1 MSVITFSSDGDAMSV
16 DRPDLLA
23 TLGDLVR
30 INSVNPVLVPGAPG
44 EREIAGY
51 VARRLGEAGLEV
63 TPHEPEPGRVSVTG
77 RLPGTG
83 GGRSLMLNA
92 HMDTVGV
99 NEMTDP
105 FGAAVRDGRLYGRGA
120 YDMKGSLAA
129 CLAAARSLARSGAPL
144 RGDLIIAAVADE
156 EYGSL
161 GTASVLGALRTDAA
175 IVTEPTSL
183 RICRAHKGYVW
194 IEVLV
199 LGRAAH
205 GSRFDQGVDAN
216 LRMGRFLGLLA
227 GLERELRSR
236 PPHPLVGPPSL
247 HAALLEGGSGLSTY
261 AGRSA
266 VKIERRT
273 VPGETE
279 AGAVA
284 EIAALLGPLLADGTG
299 CGAMASAFFSREPF
313 EVTEEAGIVRALDR
327 AATNVLGRAPVHF
340 GDTPWMDSALTAGAG
355 IETVVFGPH
364 GAGAH
369 AAEEWVDVES
379 VVQTAEV
386 LVETARAWCA

>member
-1 MSVITFSSDGDAMSV
+1 MSV

-129 CLAAARSLARSGAPL
+129 C
-144 RGDLIIAAVADE
+144 
-156 EYGSL
+156 
-161 GTASVLGALRTDAA
+161 
-175 IVTEPTSL
+175 
-183 RICRAHKGYVW
+183 
-194 IEVLV
+194 
-199 LGRAAH
+199 
-205 GSRFDQGVDAN
+205 
-216 LRMGRFLGLLA
+216 
-227 GLERELRSR
+227 
-236 PPHPLVGPPSL
+236 
-247 HAALLEGGSGLSTY
+247 
-261 AGRSA
+261 
-266 VKIERRT
+266 
-273 VPGETE
+273 
-279 AGAVA
+279 
-284 EIAALLGPLLADGTG
+284 
-299 CGAMASAFFSREPF
+299 
-313 EVTEEAGIVRALDR
+313 
-327 AATNVLGRAPVHF
+327 
-340 GDTPWMDSALTAGAG
+340 
-355 IETVVFGPH
+355 
-364 GAGAH
+364 
-369 AAEEWVDVES
+369 
-379 VVQTAEV
+379 
-386 LVETARAWCA
+386 